1 MALPVCRTASRH
13 FLPPSGPTTNPRACV
28 VHACPN
34 TWLARANEPTA
45 RRARALL
52 RMPSSPLPPLH
63 RASQHATALKNACAG
78 RLRVRVA
85 ALVQGSERKGVAVG
99 GGVQLV
105 VDQSDGARGVQLTS
119 WTGQLE
125 HCDRHWTGQ
134 LNAQLDWTGK

>member
-1 MALPVCRTASRH
+1 MKHPFELLYAAALS
-13 FLPPSGPTTNPRACV
+13 SGD
-28 VHACPN
+28 H
-34 TWLARANEPTA
+34 
-45 RRARALL
+45 
-52 RMPSSPLPPLH
+52 S
-63 RASQHATALKNACAG
+63 LKNACAG

-134 LNAQLDWTGK
+134 LNAHLDWTGI